1 MAGPALEGWRGSW
14 ARSRTRALQ
23 RESGDVIELYWVRGG
38 REERMSEWQRLRE
51 QVGSQEGRQTHTH
64 RPSPSSKS
72 GDAENSRQLGVKQ
85 APISTASL
93 GTRYQSRGQHY
104 PQISPLQTLCPS
116 EVLRR
121 AEQSPG
127 LQPDSWAALP
137 RKPSCPR
144 SPNPL
149 PGHLMSTPPP
159 GEPAA
164 PAPAPTATVPPR
176 PLALTLEGSRKV
188 CQTAA
193 LPL

>member
-1 MAGPALEGWRGSW
+1 MVQICLPSKKHRLCPRGVADPALEGWRGSW
-14 ARSRTRALQ
+14 AWSRTRALQ

-72 GDAENSRQLGVKQ
+72 GDAENSRQLGAKQ

-121 AEQSPG
+121 AEQSPR
-127 LQPDSWAALP
+127 PP
-137 RKPSCPR
+137 
-144 SPNPL
+144 PL
-149 PGHLMSTPPP
+149 PCFEQAQASSPTPGQPSQ
-159 GEPAA
+159 ENLVA
-164 PAPAPTATVPPR
+164 PDRQVH
-176 PLALTLEGSRKV
+176 
-188 CQTAA
+188 CQVT
-193 LPL
+193 